1 MRSGLAIEIRIWSK
15 LCGPETCPKMFIN
28 SFIEDPS
35 RTTVLR
41 ARYARASPA
50 TGRLRRPVN
59 SLIPAGYRPSAL
71 LQLDIEA
78 KRAQLLDQH
87 VEGFGNAGF
96 EIVIPADNRLVNLG
110 AAGDVVRLDRQ
121 HLLQRIGRA
130 VGFERPYLH
139 FAEALTAEL
148 RLAAQRLL
156 GDQAVRA
163 DRARV
168 DLVVNQ
174 VVQLQHVDVAHRHL
188 AVERIA
194 RAPVI
199 KRDLARRIETRLLQH
214 RRYVRL

>member
-59 SLIPAGYRPSAL
+59 RVIAAGHQLVAL

-139 FAEALTAEL
+139 LAETLTAEL

-156 GDQAVRA
+156 GDQAVRS

-168 DLVVNQ
+168 DLVIHQ
-174 VVQLQHVDVAHRHL
+174 MVQLQDR
-188 AVERIA
+188 
-194 RAPVI
+194 
-199 KRDLARRIETRLLQH
+199 KSTRLNSSH
-214 RRYVRL
+214 RCT

>member
-59 SLIPAGYRPSAL
+59 RVIAAGYRPSAL

-96 EIVIPADNRLVNLG
+96 EIVIPADNRLVHLG

-121 HLLQRIGRA
+121 HPLPQASDQFDQLVFCQSVDLAAFRPFVNLAEHLPKPPVAAARA
-130 VGFERPYLH
+130 AHTFEH
-139 FAEALTAEL
+139 FADP
-148 RLAAQRLL
+148 Q
-156 GDQAVRA
+156 
-163 DRARV
+163 
-168 DLVVNQ
+168 
-174 VVQLQHVDVAHRHL
+174 
-188 AVERIA
+188 
-194 RAPVI
+194 P
-199 KRDLARRIETRLLQH
+199 
-214 RRYVRL
+214 